1 MSTSKKHSFIE
12 QAGVVKN
19 RYEAAV
25 NRMAER
31 LGELTARAEASK
43 RQTAALQDELRRL
56 EEKRRQAIVAGDE
69 PTVVSLDK
77 EATRVRLSLEME
89 QTRAAVL
96 ADEINFARFELAD
109 PVVEEAQRL
118 LEGEGLALLEEI
130 KVATA
135 EAAEAYVTRLR
146 ELHDAARIVAG
157 VRHEAVMLAAKSG
170 STIGVQQ
177 LPEWLA
183 PANLSLPLS
192 VRTEWIL
199 PSSIQQTRP
208 VRG

>member
-1 MSTSKKHSFIE
+1 MSKKHSFIE
-12 QAGVVKN
+12 QAEVVKN

-25 NRMAER
+25 ARMGDA

-69 PTVVSLDK
+69 PTVVDLDK

-118 LEGEGLALLEEI
+118 LEGEGLSLLEEI
-130 KVATA
+130 KAATA
-135 EAAEAYVTRLR
+135 KAAEEYLQRLR
-146 ELHDAARIVAG
+146 ELHDAAQIVAG
-157 VRHEAVMLAAKSG
+157 VRREAVMLAASKG
-170 STIGVQQ
+170 SKLDLPP
-177 LPEWLA
+177 LPEWL
-183 PANLSLPLS
+183 PPSNLNLPLS
-192 VRTEWIL
+192 VSTDWIL
-199 PSSIQQTRP
+199 PSSLKGTRP